1 MAKNALVAE
10 NLGKYFPPTLTGWR
24 ALLLPFSK
32 LTLRALSGV
41 SFSVA
46 SGEVLALIGAN
57 GAGKSTLFDVVC
69 GRLRARRGRILL
81 GGPEAVDVVDI
92 THTPTHRR
100 ARLGLGRTYQRLEV
114 FGSLSVAENLL
125 VAARAAGGADPGGA
139 VADTLRRLGL
149 ADFAAYPAGRLP
161 TGIARLVEIARALA
175 GGAGVL
181 LLDEP
186 SSGMA
191 AAELTDFAQTL
202 RTLAADGLAL
212 LMIEHDMEL
221 VEAVCDE
228 VYELRDGK
236 AYPTT
241 SYPISR
247 IASTAQ

>member
-1 MAKNALVAE
+1 MLSVHEVSAGYPGVPVLDGLSLEV
-10 NLGKYFPPTLTGWR
+10 PPGRLTG
-24 ALLLPFSK
+24 
-32 LTLRALSGV
+32 
-41 SFSVA
+41 
-46 SGEVLALIGAN
+46 LIGAN

-69 GRLRARRGRILL
+69 GRLRPRRGRILL
-81 GGPEAVDVVDI
+81 DGRDI

-125 VAARAAGGADPGGA
+125 VAARATGVQDPDRM
-139 VADTLRRLGL
+139 VTDTLRRLGL
-149 ADFAAYPAGRLP
+149 ADFAAYPAGKLP

-191 AAELTDFAQTL
+191 AAELTEFAETL
-202 RTLAADGLAL
+202 RTLTADGLAL

-228 VYELRDGK
+228 VYELGNGR
-236 AYPTT
+236 AYP
-241 SYPISR
+241 SSR
-247 IASTAQ
+247 MASTAQ

>member
-1 MAKNALVAE
+1 MTAADRLSIREVSAGYPGVPVLDGLSLE
-10 NLGKYFPPTLTGWR
+10 VPRGRLTG
-24 ALLLPFSK
+24 
-32 LTLRALSGV
+32 
-41 SFSVA
+41 
-46 SGEVLALIGAN
+46 LIGAN

-81 GGPEAVDVVDI
+81 GDRDI

-125 VAARAAGGADPGGA
+125 VAARAAGRGDPGRA
-139 VADTLRRLGL
+139 VADTLRRLAL
-149 ADFAAYPAGRLP
+149 ADFSGYPAGRLP

-191 AAELTDFAQTL
+191 AAELAEFVRTL

-228 VYELRDGK
+228 VYELRDGR
-236 AYPTT
+236 AQP
-241 SYPISR
+241 SSR
-247 IASTAQ
+247 MASTAQ

>member
-1 MAKNALVAE
+1 MLSVREITAGYPGVPVLDGLSLEV
-10 NLGKYFPPTLTGWR
+10 PPGRLTG
-24 ALLLPFSK
+24 
-32 LTLRALSGV
+32 
-41 SFSVA
+41 
-46 SGEVLALIGAN
+46 LIGAN

-81 GGPEAVDVVDI
+81 GGRDV
-92 THTPTHRR
+92 TRTPTHRR

-125 VAARAAGGADPGGA
+125 VAARASGARAPDRA

-149 ADFAAYPAGRLP
+149 ADFAAYPAGKLP

-175 GGAGVL
+175 GGADVL

-191 AAELTDFAQTL
+191 AAELTDFAESL
-202 RTLAADGLAL
+202 RGLTADGLAL

-221 VEAVCDE
+221 VGAVCDD
-228 VYELRDGK
+228 VYELRDGR
-236 AYPTT
+236 ALP
-241 SYPISR
+241 R
-247 IASTAQ
+247 VH

>member
-1 MAKNALVAE
+1 MPSADRLSIREVSAGYPGVPVLEGLSLEV
-10 NLGKYFPPTLTGWR
+10 PPGRLTG
-24 ALLLPFSK
+24 
-32 LTLRALSGV
+32 
-41 SFSVA
+41 
-46 SGEVLALIGAN
+46 LIGAN

-81 GGPEAVDVVDI
+81 GAGPDAVDL
-92 THTPTHRR
+92 TRLPTHRR

-125 VAARAAGGADPGGA
+125 VAARATGRPDPGRA
-139 VADTLRRLGL
+139 VTETLRRLGL

-191 AAELTDFAQTL
+191 AAELTEFAGTL
-202 RTLAADGLAL
+202 RMLAADGLAL

-228 VYELRDGK
+228 VYELREGR
-236 AYPTT
+236 AYP
-241 SYPISR
+241 SSR

>member
-1 MAKNALVAE
+1 MPTADRLSIREVSAGYPGVPVLDGLSLEA
-10 NLGKYFPPTLTGWR
+10 PPGRLTG
-24 ALLLPFSK
+24 
-32 LTLRALSGV
+32 
-41 SFSVA
+41 
-46 SGEVLALIGAN
+46 LIGAN

-81 GGPEAVDVVDI
+81 GGREAVDIDI

-125 VAARAAGGADPGGA
+125 VAARAAGGTDPGRA

-191 AAELTDFAQTL
+191 AAELTDFARTL

-228 VYELRDGK
+228 VYELREGK
-236 AYPTT
+236 
-241 SYPISR
+241 SYPSSR

>member
-1 MAKNALVAE
+1 MLSVRDVTAGYPGVPVLNGLSLDVPA
-10 NLGKYFPPTLTGWR
+10 GRLTG
-24 ALLLPFSK
+24 L
-32 LTLRALSGV
+32 V
-41 SFSVA
+41 
-46 SGEVLALIGAN
+46 GAN

-69 GRLRARRGRILL
+69 GRLRARRGRVLL
-81 GGPEAVDVVDI
+81 GGRDI
-92 THTPTHRR
+92 TRTPTHRR

-125 VAARAAGGADPGGA
+125 VAARAARRPAGTVP
-139 VADTLRRLGL
+139 DTLRRLGL
-149 ADFAAYPAGRLP
+149 ADFATYPAGKLP

-175 GGAGVL
+175 GGADVL

-191 AAELTDFAQTL
+191 AAELTDFAGTL

-228 VYELRDGK
+228 VYELRDG
-236 AYPTT
+236 
-241 SYPISR
+241 
-247 IASTAQ
+247 TAVSLAP

>member
-1 MAKNALVAE
+1 MLSVREITAGYPGVPV
-10 NLGKYFPPTLTGWR
+10 LGGLSLEVPPGRLTG
-24 ALLLPFSK
+24 
-32 LTLRALSGV
+32 
-41 SFSVA
+41 
-46 SGEVLALIGAN
+46 LIGAN

-81 GGPEAVDVVDI
+81 GGRDV

-125 VAARAAGGADPGGA
+125 VAARASGTGDPDRA

-149 ADFAAYPAGRLP
+149 ADFAGYPAGKLP

-186 SSGMA
+186 SPGMA
-191 AAELTDFAQTL
+191 AAELTDFAESL
-202 RTLAADGLAL
+202 RRLTADGLAL
-212 LMIEHDMEL
+212 LMIEHDIEL
-221 VEAVCDE
+221 VDAVCDD
-228 VYELRDGK
+228 VYELRAGR
-236 AYPTT
+236 ALP
-241 SYPISR
+241 R
-247 IASTAQ
+247 VH

>member
-1 MAKNALVAE
+1 MTAAAAGAMELSIREIAAGYPGV
-10 NLGKYFPPTLTGWR
+10 PVLTG
-24 ALLLPFSK
+24 
-32 LTLRALSGV
+32 LSL
-41 SFSVA
+41 
-46 SGEVLALIGAN
+46 EVLPGRLTGLVGPN

-69 GRLRARRGRILL
+69 GRLRPRRGRVLL
-81 GGPEAVDVVDI
+81 GGRDI
-92 THTPTHRR
+92 TRLPTHRR

-125 VAARAAGGADPGGA
+125 VAARSAGSSAAGHREPGKA
-139 VADTLRRLGL
+139 VTDELRRLGL
-149 ADFAAYPAGRLP
+149 ADFAAYPAGKLP

-186 SSGMA
+186 SSGMG
-191 AAELTDFAQTL
+191 AAELADFAETLGTL
-202 RTLAADGLAL
+202 RRDGLAL

-236 AYPTT
+236 AV
-241 SYPISR
+241 SG
-247 IASTAQ
+247 A

>member
-1 MAKNALVAE
+1 MTAAATGAMELSIREIAAGYPGV
-10 NLGKYFPPTLTGWR
+10 PVLTGLSLEVAPGR
-24 ALLLPFSK
+24 
-32 LTLRALSGV
+32 LTGLVGP
-41 SFSVA
+41 
-46 SGEVLALIGAN
+46 N

-69 GRLRARRGRILL
+69 GRLRPRRGRVLL
-81 GGPEAVDVVDI
+81 GGRDI
-92 THTPTHRR
+92 TRLPTHRR

-125 VAARAAGGADPGGA
+125 VAARSAGSCAAGHRKPGEA
-139 VADTLRRLGL
+139 VADELRRLGL
-149 ADFAAYPAGRLP
+149 ADFATYPAGKLP

-186 SSGMA
+186 SSGMG
-191 AAELTDFAQTL
+191 AAELADFAETL
-202 RTLAADGLAL
+202 KMLRRDGLAL

-236 AYPTT
+236 AV
-241 SYPISR
+241 SG
-247 IASTAQ
+247 A

>member
-1 MAKNALVAE
+1 MLSVREISAGYPGVPVLNGLSLDV
-10 NLGKYFPPTLTGWR
+10 PPGRLTG
-24 ALLLPFSK
+24 
-32 LTLRALSGV
+32 
-41 SFSVA
+41 
-46 SGEVLALIGAN
+46 LIGAN

-69 GRLRARRGRILL
+69 GRLRPRHGRILL
-81 GGPEAVDVVDI
+81 ADRDI

-125 VAARAAGGADPGGA
+125 VAARASGRGDPPRT
-139 VADTLRRLGL
+139 VTDTLRRLAL
-149 ADFAAYPAGRLP
+149 ADFATYPAGKLP

-175 GGAGVL
+175 GGAEVL

-191 AAELTDFAQTL
+191 AAELTAFAEVL
-202 RTLAADGLAL
+202 RSLTADGLAL

-221 VEAVCDE
+221 VDAVCDE

-236 AYPTT
+236 ALPR
-241 SYPISR
+241 S
-247 IASTAQ
+247 A